1 MPASSP
7 HPRATGSTRVLA
19 RGSWR
24 ETQRITAALR
34 TETVGGALLLLAAL
48 AALVW
53 ANTPWRESYAMLRDL
68 HVGPSALHLDLS
80 VGHWAA
86 DGLLAIFFFVAGIE
100 LKHEFTRGDLSDLRK
115 ATVPVAAA
123 CAGVVLPALIFL
135 GVGMIGGGGG
145 DVLRGWAIPTATD
158 IAFALAVLAVIG
170 THLPSAL
177 RSFLLTLAVVDDL
190 IAITIIA
197 VAYTES
203 LQALALLGALV
214 PLAAFAVATRR
225 GCTSP
230 WLLIPLA
237 LLTWGLVH
245 ASGVH
250 ATVAGVLLGLVTPV
264 DVGHRLEH
272 VVRPVSAGVAVPL
285 FAFFAAGVPVVG
297 GGFGQAVT
305 DPAAQGVV
313 AGLVLGKFVGILGA
327 TWLLARFTRAEL
339 DSDLAW
345 ADIAGLS
352 LLAGIGFTVSLLV
365 GELAYGA
372 GSDRDDHVKMAV
384 LLGSLLAAVLASV
397 VLRSRNQHYARVA
410 EREAEDLDLDGVP
423 DVYEHEGVQ
432 TPGED
437 TTDGTRRLDE
447 GRRTQP

>member
-7 HPRATGSTRVLA
+7 RPRATGSTRVLA

-53 ANTPWRESYAMLRDL
+53 ANTPWRESYAELRDL

-135 GVGMIGGGGG
+135 AVGRIGGGGG

-225 GCTSP
+225 GWTSP

-285 FAFFAAGVPVVG
+285 FAFFAAGVTVVG

-397 VLRSRNQHYARVA
+397 VLRSRNRHYARVA

-423 DVYEHEGVQ
+423 DVYEHEGVH